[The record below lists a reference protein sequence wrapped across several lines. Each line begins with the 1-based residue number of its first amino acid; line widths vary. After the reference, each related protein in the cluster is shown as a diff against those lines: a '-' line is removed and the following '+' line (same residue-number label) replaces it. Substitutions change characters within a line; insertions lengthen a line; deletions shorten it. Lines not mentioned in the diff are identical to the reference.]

1 MTTIN
6 RRPLCHSLQ
15 HPGLQHPRLQHLRR
29 AFIII
34 CCTALLMAADAMAQ
48 STQYIRDQLY
58 VPLRSGQ
65 GNEYRILNSN
75 LSSGTQLT
83 VLEVNESS
91 GWSRVRTRGGQEGWM
106 ESQYLTPTPV
116 AADLLKRVQ
125 AEAEKLRTANT
136 ELREQLQGL
145 RSEHSTSTTELN
157 QLSKQNQQV
166 ASELAELQEI
176 SANTVKID
184 RDNKQLLQ
192 TNEMLRNQLE
202 VLQTDNQRLHD
213 SKENEAFLNG
223 AIAVI
228 IGVMIALVVPRLW
241 PKRRSEWA

>member
-1 MTTIN
+1 MMNTV
-6 RRPLCHSLQ
+6 
-15 HPGLQHPRLQHLRR
+15 LRSR
-29 AFIII
+29 WALVIG
-34 CCTALLMAADAMAQ
+34 CMALLMAADAFAQ

-75 LSSGTQLT
+75 LSSGTPLT
-83 VLEVNESS
+83 VLEVDESS
-91 GWSRVRTRGGQEGWM
+91 GWSRVRTRSGQEGWM
-106 ESQYLTPTPV
+106 ESQYLTSTPV
-116 AADLLKRVQ
+116 AADLLKRAQ
-125 AEAEKLRTANT
+125 AEAEQLRATNT
-136 ELREQLQGL
+136 ELREQLQSL
-145 RSEHSTSTTELN
+145 RDEHSASTA
-157 QLSKQNQQV
+157 QLSQLGEQNQQV
-166 ASELAELQEI
+166 ATELAQLQEI

-202 VLQTDNQRLHD
+202 VLQTDNQRLRD

-228 IGVMIALVVPRLW
+228 IGVMIALVVPRLR
-241 PKRRSEWA
+241 PKKRSEWA